1 MLEVTDLSRRFEGLR
16 AVDNLSFSVEPGTF
30 VGVIG
35 PNGAGKTTLLNVV
48 TGFLSPTSGQIHFDN
63 RPIHGLAPYQIC
75 RLGIAR
81 TFQIVRPFGE
91 MTVEDNVATGILFS
105 SSNRVS
111 VRQARALS
119 EEAIDLVGLTD
130 KRQWLAGVLTM
141 GEKKRLELARA
152 LATRPKLLLLD
163 EVMGGLPQEDVDNL
177 IEVLR
182 RVNSHGMTI
191 VMVEHVIHAVIA
203 LTDRIVV
210 LHFGRK
216 LIEGTPDE
224 VVSDPEVIEC
234 YLGQPLET
242 AISKQ

>member
-1 MLEVTDLSRRFEGLR
+1 MLEVKNISQRFEGLK
-16 AVDNLSFSVEPGTF
+16 AIDDLSFSIEPGAF

-48 TGFLSPTSGQIHFDN
+48 TGFLRPTAGRILFDN
-63 RPIHGLAPYQIC
+63 SPIHGLAPYQIC

-81 TFQIVRPFGE
+81 TFQIVRPFAE

-105 SSNRVS
+105 STDHAS
-111 VRQARALS
+111 VRRARALS
-119 EEAIDLVGLTD
+119 EQAIDLVGLTA

-141 GEKKRLELARA
+141 GEKKKLELARA

-163 EVMGGLPQEDVDNL
+163 EVMGGLPQDDVDNL
-177 IEVLR
+177 IDVLR
-182 RVNSHGMTI
+182 RVNSEGTTV
-191 VMVEHVIHAVIA
+191 VMIEHVIHAVME
-203 LTDRIVV
+203 LTERVIV

-224 VVSDPEVIEC
+224 VTSDPKVIEC
-234 YLGQPLET
+234 YLGQPLEAPT
-242 AISKQ
+242 PN

>member
-1 MLEVTDLSRRFEGLR
+1 MLEVKNISQRFEGLK
-16 AVDNLSFSVEPGTF
+16 AIDDLSFSIEPGAF

-48 TGFLSPTSGQIHFDN
+48 TGFLRPTAGRILFDN
-63 RPIHGLAPYQIC
+63 SPIHGLAPYQIC

-81 TFQIVRPFGE
+81 TFQIVRPFAE

-105 SSNRVS
+105 STDHAS
-111 VRQARALS
+111 VRRARALS
-119 EEAIDLVGLTD
+119 EEAIDLVGLTA

-141 GEKKRLELARA
+141 GEKKKLELARA

-163 EVMGGLPQEDVDNL
+163 EVMGGLPQDDVDNL
-177 IEVLR
+177 IDVLR
-182 RVNSHGMTI
+182 RVNSEGTTV
-191 VMVEHVIHAVIA
+191 VMIEHVIHAVME
-203 LTDRIVV
+203 LTERVIV

-224 VVSDPEVIEC
+224 VTSDPKVIEC
-234 YLGQPLET
+234 YLGQPLEAPT
-242 AISKQ
+242 PN